1 MTVTLKDVAASAGVS
16 IKTVSN
22 VIHNYPYVSKE
33 TRERVQRSVAEL
45 NYRPNLSARSLRTG
59 RRELIALSLPD
70 IGAPYFAEMASLI
83 VDTAERRGW
92 AVLID
97 KTSGEH
103 GHEQRSTA
111 GAWTDMI
118 DGSIVSP
125 LSMTSL
131 EIARVTAKRPDHPV
145 VLLGE
150 RVAGTAADHV
160 GLDNVAAAREAT
172 EHLISLGRRRIAAI
186 GVQPG
191 THGTG
196 SLRLKGFREAL
207 TNAGLPVHRSLLG
220 LGGSF
225 FHRDDGYRAM
235 QEFLANRRLPDAV
248 FCFNDLMA
256 QGCMRAAAE
265 AGLRIPEDLAVVGFD
280 DIEECR
286 YGSPTLTSVAPD
298 KAAIAEAA
306 VDLLIRRIS
315 GDRAAPRQ
323 DILVAYRLQVRE
335 STVGRLD
342 SEQAA
347 SNSFADAS
355 DTSGKKH
362 RGRTA

>member
-22 VIHNYPYVSKE
+22 VIRDYPYVSQA
-33 TRERVQRSVAEL
+33 TRDRVQRAAEEL

-59 RRELIALSLPD
+59 RRELISLSLPD

-83 VDTAERRGW
+83 VDAAERRGW

-97 KTSGEH
+97 KTGGEH

-111 GAWTDMI
+111 GIWADMI

-125 LSMTSL
+125 LSMTSA

-150 RVAGTAADHV
+150 RVARAAADHV
-160 GLDNVAAAREAT
+160 GIDNVAAAREAT

-186 GVQPG
+186 GIQPG
-191 THGTG
+191 TYGTG

-207 TNAGLPVHRSLLG
+207 AAAGLSVQRSMLG

-225 FHRDDGYRAM
+225 FHREDGYRAM
-235 QEFLANRRLPDAV
+235 RGLLANPQPPDAV

-256 QGCMRAAAE
+256 QGCLRALTE
-265 AGLRIPEDLAVVGFD
+265 AKLRVPDDVAVVGFD

-286 YGSPTLTSVAPD
+286 FGSPSLTSVAPD
-298 KAAIAEAA
+298 KATIAESA
-306 VDLLIRRIS
+306 VDLLIRRIG
-315 GDRAAPRQ
+315 GDRSAPRQ
-323 DILVAYRLQVRE
+323 DVTVTHHLQIRE
-335 STVGRLD
+335 STGGLV
-342 SEQAA
+342 A
-347 SNSFADAS
+347 
-355 DTSGKKH
+355 
-362 RGRTA
+362 